1 MAPCRNRYRWWPM
14 TNPDRHPMPS
24 EAPVT
29 TSDPAA
35 ATDPA
40 TSAATSDAR
49 ENPGVA
55 DAAAPAPPRSAAERL
70 ARRVLLVEGADPKA
84 LMDLKGSLVISAI
97 RCVLTYALIPALT
110 PLISWSGAVATPLA
124 IVLTIVAMGMA
135 TNSLRR
141 VWLADWH
148 HRWTYTAFIAVV
160 LALLGI
166 TLVFDI
172 NSVLG

>member
-1 MAPCRNRYRWWPM
+1 M
-14 TNPDRHPMPS
+14 TNRDHHPMPS
-24 EAPVT
+24 EGPVT
-29 TSDPAA
+29 TTDPAA
-35 ATDPA
+35 ATDP
-40 TSAATSDAR
+40 
-49 ENPGVA
+49 
-55 DAAAPAPPRSAAERL
+55 AAPAPPRSAAERL
-70 ARRVLLVEGADPKA
+70 ARKVLLVEGADPKA
-84 LMDLKGSLVISAI
+84 LMELKGSLVISAI

-148 HRWTYTAFIAVV
+148 HRWTYTAFIVVV

-166 TLVFDI
+166 TLVFDV
-172 NSVLG
+172 NSLLG